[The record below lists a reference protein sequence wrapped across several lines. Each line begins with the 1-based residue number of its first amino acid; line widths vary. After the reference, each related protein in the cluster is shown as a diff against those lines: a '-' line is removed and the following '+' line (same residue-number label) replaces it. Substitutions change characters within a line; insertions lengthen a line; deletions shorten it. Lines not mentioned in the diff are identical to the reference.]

1 MLHFLRLRQTA
12 VNYVISLPVSTCN
25 FVLRNPFWFQNGRN
39 DSRTRKVLVNACK
52 KQLRAGKIPSGQ
64 LCQINT
70 RRFARS
76 QNRYSNTSAGKVSAG
91 KTPSEH
97 FCQIRAD
104 LHIQTPYE
112 HLRQTFHHS
121 PDLCKVTLLGTTG
134 LSLSH
139 PSTENATLLRKSM
152 VLSRI

>member
-91 KTPSEH
+91 KNQVST
-97 FCQIRAD
+97 FAKYAQICTFKLLTSTCVR
-104 LHIQTPYE
+104 HSITVQT
-112 HLRQTFHHS
+112 S
-121 PDLCKVTLLGTTG
+121 VK
-134 LSLSH
+134 SLYLV
-139 PSTENATLLRKSM
+139 PLDFP
-152 VLSRI
+152 